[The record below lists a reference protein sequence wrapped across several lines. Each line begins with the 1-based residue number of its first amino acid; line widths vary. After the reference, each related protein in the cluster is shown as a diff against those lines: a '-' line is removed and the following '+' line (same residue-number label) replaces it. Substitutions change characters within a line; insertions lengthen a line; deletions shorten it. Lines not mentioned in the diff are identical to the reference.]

1 VNVISTAGTPDTTCT
16 NHGYLIQVNGVD
28 SGEACNGVAGS
39 QGATGAAGP
48 QGVPGPAGPAGLTTG
63 VSNGEVF
70 KQFTDFD
77 TSDTVDTL
85 ALTPGN
91 YFVSATVSINP
102 PSPSVGQAVLTGE
115 WVSCSLTNA
124 STGGG
129 VDSGQLSLTQWNNGT
144 PGNFVAAAA
153 AGTISLSGLVNGA
166 SSVKVVCTAFEGDQ
180 KPAANGYLTNVT
192 AVQVANTST

>member
-1 VNVISTAGTPDTTCT
+1 
-16 NHGYLIQVNGVD
+16 
-28 SGEACNGVAGS
+28 
-39 QGATGAAGP
+39 
-48 QGVPGPAGPAGLTTG
+48 
-63 VSNGEVF
+63 
-70 KQFTDFD
+70 
-77 TSDTVDTL
+77 
-85 ALTPGN
+85 
-91 YFVSATVSINP
+91 
-102 PSPSVGQAVLTGE
+102 
-115 WVSCSLTNA
+115 
-124 STGGG
+124 